1 MIKINLVKLYQSCNY
16 ERNLIPYMLKLLL
29 LEHGFP
35 IILDPLQVSDKRI
48 LLRHGVLDFSY
59 SLDGIYLYVKQVS

>member
-1 MIKINLVKLYQSCNY
+1 MIRINLVKLYQSCNY
-16 ERNLIPYMLKLLL
+16 ETNLIPYMLKILL

-48 LLRHGVLDFSY
+48 TLRHGVLEFSY
-59 SLDGIYLYVKQVS
+59 SSDGIYLYVKKLS